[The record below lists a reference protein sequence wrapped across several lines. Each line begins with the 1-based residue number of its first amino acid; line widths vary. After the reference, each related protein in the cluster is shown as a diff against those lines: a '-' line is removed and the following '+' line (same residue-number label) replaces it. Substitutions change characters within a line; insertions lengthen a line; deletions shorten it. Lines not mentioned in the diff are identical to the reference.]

1 MLSVH
6 TAKLVLDLLE
16 QLESFGILVSAI
28 SIGKADA
35 ASPQLMHALGFVP
48 QLSAALIDSGEWFVR
63 EDLPVAPRNQSLRVH
78 IAVNSPRSRAV
89 VSTAVVS
96 FQAACSFGE
105 NVHGMNTS
113 MITLVLW
120 LNGVRHRMLHN
131 AGMMQVAAVPA
142 GGTALSLARAAMLR
156 IGMVA
161 PAVRPATN
169 HTLLGTNIARFAA
182 YYYVDGTQSV
192 LGERL
197 VIFHVDDARSQL
209 GVEFPLEAQ
218 VPLSVFAVALQALC
232 AAPLAALRAY
242 RSFQSAHRRL
252 PQSAFTCTL
261 RWPRQASIAASAPYF
276 SKR

>member
-16 QLESFGILVSAI
+16 QLESFGILVSSIA
-28 SIGKADA
+28 IGKADA

-89 VSTAVVS
+89 VSSAVVS

-105 NVHGMNTS
+105 NVHGMDTS
-113 MITLVLW
+113 VITLVLW
-120 LNGVRHRMLHN
+120 LNGVRHRMLRN

-156 IGMVA
+156 IGIVPPA
-161 PAVRPATN
+161 PWQAQS
-169 HTLLGTNIARFAA
+169 HTGTNIARFAA
-182 YYYVDGTQSV
+182 DVDGKRV
-192 LGERL
+192 GERL
-197 VIFHVDDARSQL
+197 VIFHVDDPRSQL

-218 VPLSVFAVALQALC
+218 VPLSLFPFALQALC
-232 AAPLAALRAY
+232 AARSRAH

-252 PQSAFTCTL
+252 PQSAFSCTL